1 MADDTPDED
10 ISAEDAPAVGPPAVG
25 TPVGDYVS
33 SMEAALKEYAR
44 LRELWIVICMMI
56 LPYSIIWLGMNFFK
70 SAVLSL
76 AMYHGL
82 CLLPGIIWGKASFVK
97 TLRPPTYLELL
108 GLIVACVLFSTG
120 SVYTYELFGDVV
132 LSSPHVLELMRT
144 LGYNRDIFFALS
156 IYIVVVNPALE
167 ELFWRGFVMNKLDE
181 LCPDFPH
188 CGLIWSSFAYGAFHY
203 PIMQLVMYPGWAEF
217 GTIMLMIY
225 GGMLGILYR
234 KTKSVLVPA
243 LAHALLTDLSAVLLM
258 LALFHRLNIQ

>member
-1 MADDTPDED
+1 MPDDAPDED
-10 ISAEDAPAVGPPAVG
+10 
-25 TPVGDYVS
+25 YS
-33 SMEAALKEYAR
+33 SSVAAALKEYAR
-44 LRELWIVICMMI
+44 LRELWIIICMMI

-76 AMYHGL
+76 ALYHGF
-82 CLLPGIIWGKASFVK
+82 CLLPGIIWGRESFLK

-108 GLIVACVLFSTG
+108 GLIVACILFSTG
-120 SVYTYELFGDVV
+120 SVYAYEHFGDMV
-132 LSSPHVLELMRT
+132 LSSPHVFELMKT
-144 LGYNRDIFFALS
+144 VGYNRDIFCPIS
-156 IYIVVVNPALE
+156 IYIVIVNPALE

-217 GTIMLMIY
+217 GTVLLMIY

-234 KTKSVLVPA
+234 KTKSLLVPA
-243 LAHALLTDLSAVLLM
+243 LAHSLLTDLSAVLLM
-258 LALFHRLNIQ
+258 LALFHRLNVQ

>member
-10 ISAEDAPAVGPPAVG
+10 ISAEDAPAVG

-97 TLRPPTYLELL
+97 TLRPPTFLELL

-144 LGYNRDIFFALS
+144 LGYNRDIFWALS
-156 IYIVVVNPALE
+156 IYLS
-167 ELFWRGFVMNKLDE
+167 
-181 LCPDFPH
+181 
-188 CGLIWSSFAYGAFHY
+188 LIH
-203 PIMQLVMYPGWAEF
+203 I
-217 GTIMLMIY
+217 
-225 GGMLGILYR
+225 
-234 KTKSVLVPA
+234 
-243 LAHALLTDLSAVLLM
+243 
-258 LALFHRLNIQ
+258 

>member
-1 MADDTPDED
+1 MADDAPDE
-10 ISAEDAPAVGPPAVG
+10 APDA
-25 TPVGDYVS
+25 DYTS
-33 SMEAALKEYAR
+33 SMAAALKEYAR
-44 LRELWIVICMMI
+44 LRELWIIICMMI

-70 SAVLSL
+70 SAVVSL
-76 AMYHGL
+76 ALYHGV
-82 CLLPGIIWGKASFVK
+82 CLLPGIIWGKASFSK
-97 TLRPPTYLELL
+97 TLRAPSYMELL
-108 GLIVACVLFSTG
+108 GLVVACILFSIG
-120 SVYTYELFGDVV
+120 SVYAYEHLGDMV
-132 LSSPHVLELMRT
+132 LSSPKVFELMKT
-144 LGYNRDIFFALS
+144 VGYNQDIFCPLS
-156 IYIVVVNPALE
+156 IYIVIVNPPLE

-225 GGMLGILYR
+225 GGVLGVLYR

-258 LALFHRLNIQ
+258 LALFHRLNVQ

>member
-1 MADDTPDED
+1 M
-10 ISAEDAPAVGPPAVG
+10 AEDKPEEDNPAH
-25 TPVGDYVS
+25 DYVS

-70 SAVLSL
+70 SAVLAL
-76 AMYHGL
+76 ALYHGL

-108 GLIVACVLFSTG
+108 GLIVASVLFSAG
-120 SVYTYELFGDVV
+120 SVYAYEHFGEVV
-132 LSSPHVLELMRT
+132 LSSTHVMELMRT
-144 LGYNRDIFFALS
+144 LGYNKDIFCAVG
-156 IYIVVVNPALE
+156 IYIVTVNPALE

-217 GTIMLMIY
+217 GTILLMIY
-225 GGMLGILYR
+225 GGMLGVLYR

-258 LALFHRLNIQ
+258 LALFHRLKVQ

>member
-1 MADDTPDED
+1 MADDTPKED
-10 ISAEDAPAVGPPAVG
+10 IPAGETPAGNAPV
-25 TPVGDYVS
+25 DNYVS

-70 SAVLSL
+70 SAVVSL
-76 AMYHGL
+76 ALYHGL
-82 CLLPGIIWGKASFVK
+82 CLLPGIVWGKASFVK

-108 GLIVACVLFSTG
+108 GLIFACVLFSTG
-120 SVYTYELFGDVV
+120 SVYAYEYFGDLV
-132 LSSPHVLELMRT
+132 LSSPHVMELMNT
-144 LGYNRDIFFALS
+144 LGYNKDIFCALS
-156 IYIVVVNPALE
+156 IYIVTVNPALE

-217 GTIMLMIY
+217 GTILLMIY

-234 KTKSVLVPA
+234 KTKSLLVPA

-258 LALFHRLNIQ
+258 LALFHRLKFQ